1 MGIDQRM
8 SLSPISAISAM
19 VAPVVLITASGI
31 FTNGLNAA
39 YTQLAER
46 LFRLNR
52 ERLDILGGPHGELL
66 TEDSLPAVHRE
77 RLVQINDQ
85 TPLVIRLIQQ
95 LRNAAIWSYCAIG
108 LLVISVIAIAVA
120 IMARS
125 EEFAFAAL
133 GLVLAAVMTEFAGI
147 ATVVAMVARSAD
159 ALIYEATRTR
169 ELGLAP
175 CSLRLSMALVSLII
189 LAPEIGMSSTRTHQ
203 QHVPLVCPPALPP
216 VTG

>member
-1 MGIDQRM
+1 VCLLQGWGIDQRM
-8 SLSPISAISAM
+8 SLSPISAVSAM

-31 FTNGLNAA
+31 FTNGLSAA
-39 YTQLAER
+39 YTQVAER

-66 TEDSLPAVHRE
+66 TGDSLPAIDRE

-85 TPLVIRLIQQ
+85 MPLVIRLIQR
-95 LRNAAIWSYCAIG
+95 LRSAAIWSYCAIG
-108 LLVISVIAIAVA
+108 LLVISVIVIAVA
-120 IMARS
+120 IVARS

-133 GLVLAAVMTEFAGI
+133 GLVLAGVFAEFAGI
-147 ATVVAMVARSAD
+147 ATVIAMLARSAD

-175 CSLRLSMALVSLII
+175 CSLVF
-189 LAPEIGMSSTRTHQ
+189 
-203 QHVPLVCPPALPP
+203 VCL
-216 VTG
+216 